1 MYHFNLDRNYDISR
15 SKSSCFL
22 LNKNINCNKIKT
34 ISKITN
40 FTHTLL
46 QRLTFNSYKNHKLK
60 VKLWQ
65 VQAHKRKKSAFF
77 NIYFV
82 WRKFFQ
88 HLHVKKH
95 YFLNF
100 LLVSE
105 ISKAFR
111 VLFRIFIVFKSM
123 LGSSRPGVPWK
134 RKKASNFIAIKRFQ
148 EMCFSVNFA
157 EFQTASLWQNIC
169 RQLLFFAMIFQ
180 QNYLQRKQH
189 YLQSNINCK
198 STAVRN
204 CFIKARWRA
213 AVPSDSYVK
222 TL

>member
-15 SKSSCFL
+15 SKNSCFL

-34 ISKITN
+34 ISKITK

-134 RKKASNFIAIKRFQ
+134 RRPATSLQLRDSRKCVFLWILQNFKQHLSGRTSADNCCSLPWFFSKIIYKESNIIYKVT
-148 EMCFSVNFA
+148 STVNH
-157 EFQTASLWQNIC
+157 
-169 RQLLFFAMIFQ
+169 QLLEIVSLKLDEEQ
-180 QNYLQRKQH
+180 QFLVIH
-189 YLQSNINCK
+189 M
-198 STAVRN
+198 
-204 CFIKARWRA
+204 
-213 AVPSDSYVK
+213 
-222 TL
+222 